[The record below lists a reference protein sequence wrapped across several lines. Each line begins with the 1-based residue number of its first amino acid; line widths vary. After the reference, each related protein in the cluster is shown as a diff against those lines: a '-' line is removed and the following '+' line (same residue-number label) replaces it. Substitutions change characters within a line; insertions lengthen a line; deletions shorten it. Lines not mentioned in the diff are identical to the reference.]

1 MHSICKSYQE
11 RRVRLTGRHE
21 AQSSAYNDTTVSPT
35 TTASTVPLLGSDCDT
50 TSSATSHTPD
60 PHAVSNAEAQWYYSG
75 LPSKPK
81 LLYRTGKE
89 QWSPPRGPW
98 AHGRLKELCEV
109 FAHPITKVWS
119 DDLAWK
125 IRFTTID
132 VVRFKEVGVNE
143 VPEDEETAEAKKP
156 VTGPVT
162 IWIGVFPESTSAT
175 AAHDAA
181 QDILVLLRDYEI
193 TDVDIDYRE
202 SYYTREAG
210 PRLLRSV
217 DDVDPLVNV
226 ISPLTS
232 ALGLSISTKATP
244 NAEGMMALY
253 LAEGGDS
260 NKLLGLSCRHVLI
273 GPQEANLDYIY
284 HASGPSKD
292 VLLLGNGAF
301 TDLVN
306 SIKIEIGGYGTK
318 VPHWREQIEVFVER
332 EKGTDIFDVEKARA
346 ARIKT
351 QGFLDEAEN
360 AVQALRALLDQI
372 KKDWK
377 TLNNRVLGRVLYSP
391 AISLG
396 VSEHRFT
403 EDWGIFEVDRAKLS
417 EGFQGNKLDLG
428 TKLTS
433 AKFTD
438 KCFPR
443 GDANWKFEY
452 PYDRLL
458 PLIGVIT
465 DELMHTPDMWDFD
478 GEPCLLVV
486 KSGHAADTTLGRA
499 NGIFSIVREYFTDM
513 SVNQT
518 SMEWAIINYDS
529 QSDVFSAPGDSGSI
543 IADIRGRIGGMLTAG
558 SGKTETSDMTYATPF
573 WWILQRIRANKYPN
587 VHLNVLA

>member
-1 MHSICKSYQE
+1 MDMVS
-11 RRVRLTGRHE
+11 TE
-21 AQSSAYNDTTVSPT
+21 AQETICRQDATVSPT
-35 TTASTVPLLGSDCDT
+35 ITASTISPTITSSTISLLGSDHDT
-50 TSSATSHTPD
+50 VSSATSYAPDPHSVSSLGFDHDAASSATSYTPD
-60 PHAVSNAEAQWYYSG
+60 QHAVSNVEAQWYYSG

-109 FAHPITKVWS
+109 FTHLITKIWS

-125 IRFTTID
+125 IHFTTID

-143 VPEDEETAEAKKP
+143 VPEDEET
-156 VTGPVT
+156 
-162 IWIGVFPESTSAT
+162 STSAT

-202 SYYTREAG
+202 SYYMREAG

-244 NAEGMMALY
+244 NAEGTMALY
-253 LAEGGDS
+253 LTEGGDS

-273 GPQEANLDYIY
+273 GLQEANLDYVY

-306 SIKIEIGGYGTK
+306 SIKIEIRGYGTK
-318 VPHWREQIEVFVER
+318 VPRWREQIEVFVER

-360 AVQALRALLDQI
+360 AVQSLGALLNQI

-377 TLNNRVLGRVLYSP
+377 ILNNHVLGRVLYSP
-391 AISLG
+391 AIGLG
-396 VSEHRFT
+396 VGEDRFM
-403 EDWGIFEVDRAKLS
+403 EDWGIFEVDQAKLS

-428 TKLTS
+428 TKLVPD
-433 AKFTD
+433 KFTD

-443 GDANWKFEY
+443 GDANWKFKY
-452 PYDRLL
+452 PRDRLL
-458 PLIGVIT
+458 PLIGVLT
-465 DELMHTPDMWDFD
+465 NELMHT
-478 GEPCLLVV
+478 L
-486 KSGHAADTTLGRA
+486 TLA
-499 NGIFSIVREYFTDM
+499 IPLTPPSAVLMESSLSLREYFTDM
-513 SVNQT
+513 SVNRT
-518 SMEWAIINYDS
+518 SLEWAIVNYAPS
-529 QSDVFSAPGDSGSI
+529 RKSFSAPGDSGSI
-543 IADIRGRIGGMLTAG
+543 IADICGRIGGMLTAG
-558 SGKTETSDMTYATPF
+558 SGRLRPPM
-573 WWILQRIRANKYPN
+573 
-587 VHLNVLA
+587 